1 MTVTEQAQ
9 DVSGAKTHTGVR
21 SHKFI
26 FVGGSARSGTTL
38 IQKMLCAHSEV
49 CGGPEFDHAV
59 PTMQLFARMT
69 SPIQLERQKFFY
81 SKEEVTTC
89 FREFYASLFDGL
101 AARNPGVRYISEK
114 TPANIAAAAD
124 LLRLFPDA
132 VYVNV
137 VRDGR
142 DVVLSHQK
150 VLKRFKQQH
159 GKKGRRWWH
168 EYSVSDV
175 SRRWNADISRY
186 EEIAKTESIANR
198 VVNIKYEEV
207 VAEPEKIVGDLFGRL
222 GLSLEPAVLQP
233 ELLDAETG
241 GFSASVDEVWYTKKQ
256 FNQKLNSGSVGTW
269 QTGLPWTQR
278 VMANLMQCRNLQR
291 MGYPVSASVLRL
303 RNIIDRLRGRSIN

>member
-1 MTVTEQAQ
+1 MTVTRQ
-9 DVSGAKTHTGVR
+9 DETVSKAKANTKVR

-59 PTMQLFARMT
+59 PAMQLFARMT
-69 SPIQLERQKFFY
+69 SAVQLDRQKFFY
-81 SKEEVTTC
+81 SEEEVTQC

-114 TPANIAAAAD
+114 TPANIAAAAN

-132 VYVNV
+132 IYVNV

-150 VLKRFKQQH
+150 VLKRFKHQH

-168 EYSVSDV
+168 EYSVREV

-186 EEIAKTESIANR
+186 EEIARTKSVAKR
-198 VVNIKYEEV
+198 VVNMKYEDV
-207 VAEPEKIVGDLFGRL
+207 VAEPESVVGELFRKL
-222 GLSLEPAVLQP
+222 GLSLEAAVLQP

-241 GFSASVDEVWYTKKQ
+241 GFSASVDEVWYTSKQ

-269 QTGLPWTQR
+269 RKNLPWTQR
-278 VMANLMQCRNLQR
+278 VLANLMQCRNLQR
-291 MGYPVSASVLRL
+291 MGYPVSPSVLRL
-303 RNIIDRLRGRSIN
+303 RNIIDRLRGRPIN